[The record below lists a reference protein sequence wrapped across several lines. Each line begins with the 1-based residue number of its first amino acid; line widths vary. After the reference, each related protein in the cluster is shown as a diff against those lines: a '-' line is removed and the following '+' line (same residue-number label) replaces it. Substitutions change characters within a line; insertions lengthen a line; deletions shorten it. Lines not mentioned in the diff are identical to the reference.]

1 MKQTMALKVCK
12 SETFFKSYVL
22 LLLSLVFVYFLS
34 TNNSFAQKNV
44 FSAQEIINSL
54 EKTKAER
61 LQAYMQ
67 DLQTTV
73 YAEDGKINII
83 GDGAP
88 TYIKTDIAT
97 IKSLAVSNPKF
108 STVEFMEVR
117 LKNKGDESN
126 LTLDANVFKN
136 FPNLRH
142 LLVRAEYNI
151 DKQKLEALFS
161 YTEKYGIL
169 PMYEI
174 FILE

>member
-1 MKQTMALKVCK
+1 MKQTLVLKVCK
-12 SETFFKSYVL
+12 SETFFKNYVL
-22 LLLSLVFVYFLS
+22 LLLNLVFVYSLS
-34 TNNSFAQKNV
+34 INNAFAQKNV
-44 FSAQEIINSL
+44 LSAQETINNL
-54 EKTKAER
+54 EKTKAQR

-67 DLQTTV
+67 DLQTTL

-83 GDGAP
+83 GDGSP

-97 IKSLAVSNPKF
+97 IKSLTVSNPKY

-117 LKNKGDESN
+117 LKNKGDEGN
-126 LTLDANVFKN
+126 LALDASVFKN
-136 FPNLRH
+136 FPNLKH
-142 LLVRAEYNI
+142 LLIRAEYNI

-161 YTEKYGIL
+161 YAKKYGII